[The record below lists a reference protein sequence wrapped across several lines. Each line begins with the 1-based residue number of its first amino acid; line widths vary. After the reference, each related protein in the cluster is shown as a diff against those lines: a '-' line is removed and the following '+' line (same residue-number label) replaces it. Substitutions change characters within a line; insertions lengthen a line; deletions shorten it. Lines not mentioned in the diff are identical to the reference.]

1 MSPDKKPS
9 ADNQRATWLWS
20 RLQAAAEAQDY
31 PAAYRLL
38 AELHTTLDRRC
49 ACGRP
54 AMKDGP
60 HCIACWGRTPACA
73 AMLDRVASD
82 VTRAVAVLDKADLE
96 ARVVATVPAEPELAL
111 PRGSKPRRR
120 PKADA

>member
-1 MSPDKKPS
+1 MSPDKKPT
-9 ADNQRATWLWS
+9 ADNERATWLWS

-38 AELHTTLDRRC
+38 NELHTALDRRC

-60 HCIACWGRTPACA
+60 HCIACWSRTPACA
-73 AMLDRVASD
+73 AMLNRVATD
-82 VTRAVAVLDKADLE
+82 TARAAAALDKADVE
-96 ARVVATVPAEPELAL
+96 ARVVATVPAEHDAAL
-111 PRGSKPRRR
+111 PRGRRR
-120 PKADA
+120 MKAAP

>member
-1 MSPDKKPS
+1 MSPDKKPP

-20 RLQAAAEAQDY
+20 RVQAAVEAQDY
-31 PAAYRLL
+31 PAAYRRMN
-38 AELHTTLDRRC
+38 ELHTALDRRC

-73 AMLDRVASD
+73 AMLNRVAAD
-82 VTRAVAVLDKADLE
+82 MTHAVATLDAAMTE
-96 ARVVATVPAEPELAL
+96 ARVVATVPAEQDAAL

-120 PKADA
+120 PKADP